1 MAFKY
6 QNKTLPRAI
15 IKLFDD
21 SLYENNIITRKQ
33 TSCDLRPKKELKTGN
48 LMYELIASW
57 NKIGPH
63 YRNEKTL
70 KSFKNKITSLQNR
83 YVECDKINC
92 YSCA

>member
-21 SLYENNIITRKQ
+21 ILYENNIITRKQ
-33 TSCDLRPKKELKTGN
+33 TSCDLRPKKELKAGD
-48 LMYELIASW
+48 LLFDIIDSW
-57 NKIGPH
+57 NKIGPL

-70 KSFKNKITSLQNR
+70 KSFKNKITSHQNR
-83 YVECDKINC
+83 YAECDKTNC